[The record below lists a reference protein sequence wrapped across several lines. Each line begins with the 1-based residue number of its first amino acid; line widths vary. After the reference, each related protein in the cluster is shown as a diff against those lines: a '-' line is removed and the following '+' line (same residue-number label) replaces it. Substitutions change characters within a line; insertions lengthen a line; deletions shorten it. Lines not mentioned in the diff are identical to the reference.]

1 MLRVIALAG
10 CVLACGQLL
19 SAADLSVGDAAP
31 KFSAQDDTGETWK
44 SSEHI
49 GQGKMLVVYFY
60 PADMTGGCTKQACG
74 FRDDMKKLQK
84 AGVTV
89 VGVSGDT
96 VQNHKWFKK
105 AENLNFTLLADPEGK
120 VAKAFGVPFNDKDS
134 QIVRTVDGQEVVL
147 ARGGTAKRWTFLI
160 GPDGKV
166 ALKNTKVQAAG
177 DSQAILKK
185 VQELQ

>member
-1 MLRVIALAG
+1 MLRVFAFAG
-10 CVLACGQLL
+10 CLLAFGQAVT
-19 SAADLSVGDAAP
+19 AADLSVGDAAP
-31 KFSAQDDTGETWK
+31 KFSAQDDTGETWESAAYVGK
-44 SSEHI
+44 
-49 GQGKMLVVYFY
+49 GKMLVVYFY

-74 FRDDMKKLQK
+74 FRDDMKKLQE

-96 VQNHKWFKK
+96 VQNHQWFKK
-105 AENLNFTLLADPEGK
+105 AEDLNFTLLADPDGK
-120 VAKAFGVPFNDKDS
+120 VAKAFGVPFDDKDQ
-134 QIVRTVDGQEVVL
+134 QIVRTVDGKDVVL

-160 GPDGKV
+160 GPDGKI